1 MFVDIYYKTNQLMG
15 VHDAVEALQ
24 ELGLSTYEAKV
35 FVALQ
40 RLGTGTA
47 QEVSRVSEVPRSQVY
62 GAADD
67 LAAKGLLEVVES
79 SPKAYRPVRLAVAR
93 ERLAARIEREQ
104 ARAFENL
111 EAIEGERSETV
122 DEGTVSTLRGG
133 AAIRDRLITL
143 VADADAQVVLVGA
156 TADLLSDEVV
166 AALEDRTASGV
177 FVLVVSKD
185 PAVADRFAD
194 GLVRVVDV
202 PESHHGGFMGR
213 TLLVDDDTVLLSVPT
228 DDDHPEQVDQVAL
241 WTADTSIG
249 HILARFIHAG
259 MRTGLDEYPGE
270 FAEGAEADESEE

>member
-1 MFVDIYYKTNQLMG
+1 MS

-47 QEVSRVSEVPRSQVY
+47 QEVNRVSEVPRSQVY

-67 LAAKGLLEVVES
+67 LAARGLVEVVES
-79 SPKAYRPVRLAVAR
+79 SPKAYRPVSLAVAR
-93 ERLAARIEREQ
+93 ERLAARVEREQ

-111 EAIEGERSETV
+111 EAIEGERGSTT
-122 DEGTVSTLRGG
+122 DEGTVSTLRGE
-133 AAIRDRLITL
+133 AAIRDRLVSL
-143 VADADAQVVLVGA
+143 VADSEKQVVLVGA
-156 TADLLSDEVV
+156 TTDLLTDDVV
-166 AALEDRTASGV
+166 ATVEERAAAGV
-177 FVLVVSKD
+177 VVVLVSKD
-185 PAVADRFAD
+185 PAVADHFA
-194 GLVRVVDV
+194 GSAVRVMDV

-213 TLLVDDDTVLLSVPT
+213 TLLVDDDTVLLAVPT
-228 DDDHPEQVDQVAL
+228 DEDHPEPVDEVAL

-259 MRTGLDEYPGE
+259 MQRGMDEYPGE
-270 FAEGAEADESEE
+270 FTGDNSGADSGADSDAPGE